1 VSTGDPIK
9 DRIARAREILR
20 AGGFLDA
27 DVSAEG
33 PEREIAAVRV
43 PPDAWERLAGPDGAH
58 VAEEVKSAGFRY
70 VALDLLPSGEA
81 SGAADV
87 PAETADSGDSSPVS
101 ASGSMGGFANAGS
114 ADRSASGD
122 RADAA
127 DGSLGADSAD
137 WAADAVD
144 QADVDRSAGADSD
157 SGARPEA

>member
-1 VSTGDPIK
+1 MSTGDPIK
-9 DRIARAREILR
+9 DRIAKAQEILR

-43 PPDAWERLAGPDGAH
+43 PPDAWERLAGPEGAH

-81 SGAADV
+81 SGAADASV
-87 PAETADSGDSSPVS
+87 TAESGDSSPAAS
-101 ASGSMGGFANAGS
+101 SGAASGS
-114 ADRSASGD
+114 ADARSASGD
-122 RADAA
+122 RADAV
-127 DGSLGADSAD
+127 DGSP
-137 WAADAVD
+137 DANPTD
-144 QADVDRSAGADSD
+144 RTSDAGQAAGADSD